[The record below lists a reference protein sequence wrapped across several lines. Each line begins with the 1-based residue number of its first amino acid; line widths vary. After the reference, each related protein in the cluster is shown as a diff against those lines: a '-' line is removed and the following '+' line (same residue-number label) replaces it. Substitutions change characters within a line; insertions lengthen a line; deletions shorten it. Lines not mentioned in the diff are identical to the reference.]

1 MSKIDKLYTQFKQFI
16 ELSDNSGLVTSLL
29 KLPKNK
35 IRSIIDIYKGD
46 KTMANTTVSKITITK
61 DNANAL
67 VTHIQDGLRT
77 INKGYLAIAPDV
89 QKLYDTKAFEV
100 LGYENFD
107 KMCTDLFEMSHG
119 TTVGIRKVFGRFGSK
134 SSKDGSYTIPEKYL
148 EWGYTKL
155 LFFASDAKK
164 FEEANI
170 DPLEVFEPKM
180 TIGEMKLALATALVD
195 KANEQD
201 ANAIDTDGSIIDNE
215 EQTTEEQTTE
225 EQTTEEQTAEP
236 MTLADW
242 ATNPKS
248 YCEQIIS
255 DMTALKGLI
264 EHDIKP
270 EKLTI
275 LEGAI
280 AYMKEVKKAI
290 KK

>member
-1 MSKIDKLYTQFKQFI
+1 MSKIDKLFTQFKQFI

-35 IRSIIDIYKGD
+35 IRSIIDIYKGE

-61 DNANAL
+61 ENADAL

-77 INKGYLAIAPDV
+77 INKGYLAIAPEV

-107 KMCTDLFEMSHG
+107 KMCGDLFEMSHG
-119 TTVGIRKVFGRFGSK
+119 TTVGIRKVFARFGSK

-155 LFFASDAKK
+155 LFFANDAKK
-164 FEEANI
+164 FEQANI
-170 DPLEVFEPKM
+170 NPLEVFEPKM

-201 ANAIDTDGSIIDNE
+201 ATAIDTDGSIIDSEEQPNE
-215 EQTTEEQTTE
+215 EQPNEEQPNE
-225 EQTTEEQTAEP
+225 EQPTFN
-236 MTLADW
+236 DW
-242 ATNPKS
+242 AQDPKG
-248 YCEQIIS
+248 YCDYILR
-255 DMTALKGLI
+255 DMEALKTLL
-264 EHDIKP
+264 EDNIKP
-270 EKLTI
+270 EKLTV

>member
-1 MSKIDKLYTQFKQFI
+1 
-16 ELSDNSGLVTSLL
+16 
-29 KLPKNK
+29 
-35 IRSIIDIYKGD
+35 
-46 KTMANTTVSKITITK
+46 MANTTVSKITITK

-67 VTHIQDGLRT
+67 VAHIQDGLRT
-77 INKGYLAIAPDV
+77 INKGYLAIAPEV

-107 KMCTDLFEMSHG
+107 KMCADLFEMSHG

-134 SSKDGSYTIPEKYL
+134 SSKDGSYCIPEKYL

-155 LFFASDAKK
+155 LFFANDAKK
-164 FEEANI
+164 FEQANI

-180 TIGEMKLALATALVD
+180 TIGEMKLSLATALVD

-225 EQTTEEQTAEP
+225 EQTTEEQTTEEQTTEP

-242 ATNPKS
+242 ATNPKA
-248 YCEQIIS
+248 YCEQIINN
-255 DMTALKGLI
+255 MTALKGLI